1 MNRRSAIL
9 RLLPG
14 LLALVVL
21 AAPLAAC
28 DLPAEPTA
36 AAVPDRTTPAYR
48 AGVVCLNDQ
57 RTSSPYP
64 LYVVPETTTLKIDT
78 LWDPYDHGDG
88 GAHDD
93 GKYTWVIRAGI
104 SPLDAYGMPSGR
116 GFFPIEEM
124 AAFFNVR
131 GNRNDQNE
139 AVARAVGGYPS
150 NAFLACSDKPHLFI
164 NAAFLKSGRRV
175 AINLEPT
182 VHTPAWAQPAMLY
195 PYSEF
200 PSRQFQA
207 DPALDRV
214 LPDPTAPRPRRT
226 VMEGAYKH
234 EVTLQPGSV
243 GIYMGDT
250 SIGIEEVDPRQ
261 YRAYLHETT
270 PNVTVTGIPRDPT
283 VDGPH
288 YTVEFPTPTAGA
300 SAFVKTKVDCPS
312 VGYYVREVYWC
323 WTEKVETW
331 ISSGSLWLTP
341 PGNTYSY
348 TPQVSYRKCSVR
360 INVTCYKPGGGPGS
374 IDYLVTD
381 TRPPLTAKMVLNG
394 ANLVCGAAIPD
405 TDFAFTFVD
414 THPFGDVPF
423 EVGPYREPP
432 VYTQDPSRV
441 LRNFRVFYSYPEFEE
456 GKTTPPLR
464 AQDLARHD
472 PLGPLSFAPPNG
484 RQAGEFIGTYYTPKW
499 VWKEAE
505 VLNPTYRT
513 RQLTLNGSSV
523 LGGLEWNIT
532 GKLRFNALA
541 PRYLATKGPDA
552 DLSRQAY
559 SAHGHQYPAP
569 GCTSA
574 DEVKRLLKMFAV
586 VSDSV
591 GHRSAFY
598 DELVGM
604 VGTTDDAQARSF
616 EEFLTRP
623 NGSPVRTEFSK
634 VPDITDAIRASTGQ
648 TMVGN
653 EYPWQRYFNYEV
665 KDGTGGSTAPALSR
679 PEIQVL
685 VFDTRN
691 NRYHLFGD
699 RDPARRDYQFTTY
712 SASSWSDQFKLFYND
727 PAGGADLMDASPKPA
742 FVAQNTSRF
751 LFYIRA
757 WDNLKPFTRPQQ
769 GIRTVKCTIE
779 DFAARPAELEAA
791 VARCDG
797 TKSYDYADLL
807 ANPVVWQF
815 REANCDARGNPLD
828 GKNCAVRITATDFA
842 GNTQEMVIKFY
853 LIPDGTAE
861 STIRTLEE
869 RHRRTE

>member
-1 MNRRSAIL
+1 
-9 RLLPG
+9 
-14 LLALVVL
+14 
-21 AAPLAAC
+21 
-28 DLPAEPTA
+28 
-36 AAVPDRTTPAYR
+36 
-48 AGVVCLNDQ
+48 
-57 RTSSPYP
+57 
-64 LYVVPETTTLKIDT
+64 
-78 LWDPYDHGDG
+78 
-88 GAHDD
+88 
-93 GKYTWVIRAGI
+93 
-104 SPLDAYGMPSGR
+104 
-116 GFFPIEEM
+116 
-124 AAFFNVR
+124 
-131 GNRNDQNE
+131 
-139 AVARAVGGYPS
+139 
-150 NAFLACSDKPHLFI
+150 
-164 NAAFLKSGRRV
+164 
-175 AINLEPT
+175 
-182 VHTPAWAQPAMLY
+182 
-195 PYSEF
+195 
-200 PSRQFQA
+200 
-207 DPALDRV
+207 
-214 LPDPTAPRPRRT
+214 
-226 VMEGAYKH
+226 
-234 EVTLQPGSV
+234 
-243 GIYMGDT
+243 
-250 SIGIEEVDPRQ
+250 
-261 YRAYLHETT
+261 
-270 PNVTVTGIPRDPT
+270 
-283 VDGPH
+283 
-288 YTVEFPTPTAGA
+288 
-300 SAFVKTKVDCPS
+300 
-312 VGYYVREVYWC
+312 
-323 WTEKVETW
+323 
-331 ISSGSLWLTP
+331 
-341 PGNTYSY
+341 
-348 TPQVSYRKCSVR
+348 
-360 INVTCYKPGGGPGS
+360 
-374 IDYLVTD
+374 
-381 TRPPLTAKMVLNG
+381 MVLNG

-691 NRYHLFGD
+691 N
-699 RDPARRDYQFTTY
+699 AITCSAIAIRRGATINSPPTRRVPGPI
-712 SASSWSDQFKLFYND
+712 SSS
-727 PAGGADLMDASPKPA
+727 SS
-742 FVAQNTSRF
+742 T
-751 LFYIRA
+751 
-757 WDNLKPFTRPQQ
+757 
-769 GIRTVKCTIE
+769 
-779 DFAARPAELEAA
+779 
-791 VARCDG
+791 
-797 TKSYDYADLL
+797 
-807 ANPVVWQF
+807 
-815 REANCDARGNPLD
+815 
-828 GKNCAVRITATDFA
+828 
-842 GNTQEMVIKFY
+842 
-853 LIPDGTAE
+853 
-861 STIRTLEE
+861 TIR
-869 RHRRTE
+869 RAGPI